1 MCNILSLLMK
11 FLKNIQDTMTS
22 YHEIEIIDCT
32 YSDNVIPKIFTT
44 ITKLG
49 FNYIFIFNVSVLN
62 TKNKYMS
69 ILTNVDHP

>member
-1 MCNILSLLMK
+1 
-11 FLKNIQDTMTS
+11 MTS